1 MSSLG
6 KIILKIFKT
15 YHPHTNLNLT
25 NQEIDSI
32 LEKANINKSNYQK
45 SDISKIIK
53 ILKHHVEI
61 NTPKPSQNIGQ
72 LPDFKNQTSMPNVFP
87 EKNNISLDI
96 NKPKNF
102 TDLEKD
108 NLNLSHMTQSYLD
121 NLDKIREKDLN
132 FTQPEQDILPPSLR
146 VKEFMEEKEMEFEHF
161 ILIDSKDRNHTVDT
175 NPAEYTI
182 KFGITDVD
190 VPGSIT
196 RNFEEVVSI
205 ELIEIMI
212 KHTQGAAYS
221 GSSDQVSIPPYLI
234 LEIDEI
240 GGNMEGT
247 NNQIN
252 KAFGRLTYFELIG
265 TDNNDKSKNTLYRHY
280 IIPRGNII
288 KYFKPRKNL
297 TRLTFRIR
305 NFNGDLYNF
314 GDAVDDNNNSCNSF
328 TFCIKTKQK
337 NFVSNFID
345 KTN

>member
-1 MSSLG
+1 
-6 KIILKIFKT
+6 
-15 YHPHTNLNLT
+15 
-25 NQEIDSI
+25 
-32 LEKANINKSNYQK
+32 
-45 SDISKIIK
+45 
-53 ILKHHVEI
+53 
-61 NTPKPSQNIGQ
+61 
-72 LPDFKNQTSMPNVFP
+72 MPNVFP

-132 FTQPEQDILPPSLR
+132 FTRPEQDILPPSLR

-212 KHTQGAAYS
+212 KHTQEQPTVVL
-221 GSSDQVSIPPYLI
+221 SDQVSIPPYLI

-240 GGNMEGT
+240 EV
-247 NNQIN
+247 IW
-252 KAFGRLTYFELIG
+252 KELI
-265 TDNNDKSKNTLYRHY
+265 
-280 IIPRGNII
+280 I
-288 KYFKPRKNL
+288 KLIKPL
-297 TRLTFRIR
+297 
-305 NFNGDLYNF
+305 
-314 GDAVDDNNNSCNSF
+314 VD
-328 TFCIKTKQK
+328 
-337 NFVSNFID
+337 
-345 KTN
+345 

>member
-32 LEKANINKSNYQK
+32 LEQANINKSNYQK

-132 FTQPEQDILPPSLR
+132 FTMPKQDIAPPELR
-146 VKEFMEEKEMEFEHF
+146 IKEFMEEKKMEFEHYV
-161 ILIDSKDRNHTVDT
+161 LIDSKDRNINVDT
-175 NPAEYTI
+175 NPSEYTI
-182 KFGITDVD
+182 KFGISDREVK
-190 VPGSIT
+190 GSIV
-196 RNFEEVVSI
+196 RNFEEVISI
-205 ELIEIMI
+205 ELIDVMI
-212 KHTQGAAYS
+212 KHTQGSAYTNS
-221 GSSDQVSIPPYLI
+221 TDKVSIPPYLI
-234 LEIDEI
+234 LEIEEI

-247 NNQIN
+247 NNNIN
-252 KAFGRLTYFELIG
+252 KGFGRLTYFEIVG
-265 TDNNDKSKNTLYRHY
+265 SDNNDKTLNTLYRHY

-288 KYFKPRKNL
+288 KYFKPRKNI
-297 TRLTFRIR
+297 TRLTIRIR
-305 NFNGDLYNF
+305 NFTGELYNF
-314 GDAVDDNNNSCNSF
+314 GDAVDDETNSCNSF
-328 TFCIKTKQK
+328 TFCIKTLQK
-337 NFVSNFID
+337 NFITNFID